1 MAAVLGLLVVSFA
14 IWGIGDI
21 FRGFGVSTVAQIGRT
36 EITIEQFRRLYNDR
50 MQQLGR
56 QLGRPITPDQA
67 RALGLEQQLLGQM
80 LAESALDERARQLRL
95 GISDAEIAKRIM
107 QEPAFRGMTGQFD
120 RNMFLQR
127 IRDAGYTEQRF
138 VAEQRA
144 ATLRQQLSNTVT
156 GDVVVPQAS
165 AEALNVYQNEE
176 RSLEFVLLDRNQAGD
191 IPAPTPEVLS
201 RYFEEHKALFRA
213 PEYRKINIISIT
225 PADLAATVEVS
236 DEDVKRAYE
245 DHLSRY
251 TTPERREVQ
260 QIVFPNMDE
269 ARKASE
275 RIAGGLTFAAL
286 ATERGLKDT
295 DTNLGLITKGDIL
308 DQAVADA
315 AFSLKQG
322 EVSAPVQG
330 RFGATLVHVV
340 KIEPTHTRS
349 LADAAPQ
356 IKRELA
362 LDRAKNDVSDAYN
375 KIEDE
380 RAAGSNLDEAAK
392 KLKLPVRTV
401 EAVDRSGR
409 GPDGK
414 PVSNLPDQADLL
426 NAVFS
431 SDVGVETDPIQIPG
445 GGYLWYEVVA
455 VQPSRDRT
463 LDEVKDRV
471 EARWRDDE
479 IASRLSTKASD
490 MVDKL
495 KSGSTLADLAKA
507 GQLKVQTETGVKR
520 SGAKT
525 LSPAVVAAAFRTAK
539 GAAGSADGKDATQ
552 RVVFRVTDVKDPPF
566 DAKSPQAKEIEDTL
580 RRSIA
585 DELFIQYI
593 GQLEN
598 DLGTSVN
605 QSALAQAVG
614 SGTGGNASPDY

>member
-36 EITIEQFRRLYNDR
+36 EITIDRFRQLYNER

-80 LAESALDERARQLRL
+80 LAEAALDERARQLRL
-95 GISDAEIAKRIM
+95 GVSDAEIAKRIT

-144 ATLRQQLSNTVT
+144 ATVRQQLSNTVT

-165 AEALNVYQNEE
+165 AQALNVYENEE
-176 RSLEFVLLDRNQAGD
+176 RSLEFVLLDRSQAGD
-191 IPAPTPEVLS
+191 IPAPTPEVLGK
-201 RYFEEHKALFRA
+201 YFEEHKALFRA
-213 PEYRKINIISIT
+213 PEYRKINIIAIT

-236 DEDVKRAYE
+236 DEEVKRAYE

-275 RIAGGLTFAAL
+275 RIAGGLAFSAL
-286 ATERGLKDT
+286 ATERGLKDS

-322 EVSAPVQG
+322 EVSAPVEG

-340 KIEPTHTRS
+340 KIEPAHTRS
-349 LADAAPQ
+349 LADATPE

-392 KLKLPVRTV
+392 KLKLPVRTID
-401 EAVDRSGR
+401 AVDRSGR
-409 GPDGK
+409 DPDGM
-414 PVSNLPDQADLL
+414 PVPNLPDQADLL
-426 NAVFS
+426 NAAFS

-455 VQPSRDRT
+455 IQPSRDRT
-463 LDEVKDRV
+463 LDEIRDRV

-479 IASRLSTKASD
+479 VAARLATKASD

-520 SGAKT
+520 SGSKT
-525 LSPAVVAAAFRTAK
+525 LSPAVVAAAFRTPS
-539 GAAGSADGKDATQ
+539 GGAGSADGKDSTQ
-552 RVVFRVTDVKDPPF
+552 RVVFRVTEVKDPAF
-566 DAKSPQAKEIEDTL
+566 DAKSAQAKEIEDTL

-585 DELFIQYI
+585 DELLIQYI

-598 DLGTSVN
+598 ELGTTVN

-614 SGTGGNASPDY
+614 GGNTPDY